1 MDREVQ
7 SARDTQRRRRV
18 YLFQEFRAR
27 RAGMWLYHACIIPL
41 VTRFSNAA
49 QNVNKVNTKATLRCP
64 IDTPW
69 IPLWARDHLKKTVR
83 SFPF

>member
-1 MDREVQ
+1 
-7 SARDTQRRRRV
+7 
-18 YLFQEFRAR
+18 
-27 RAGMWLYHACIIPL
+27 MWLYHACIIPL
-41 VTRFSNAA
+41 VTRSSNAA

-83 SFPF
+83 SSHSTSYSFCDSPLCSLRMSRHPSRYS